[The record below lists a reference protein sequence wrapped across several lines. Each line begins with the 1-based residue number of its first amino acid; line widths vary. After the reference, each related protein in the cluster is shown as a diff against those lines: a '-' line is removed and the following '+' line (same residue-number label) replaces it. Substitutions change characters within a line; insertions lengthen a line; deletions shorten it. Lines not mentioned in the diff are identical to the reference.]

1 MFKYV
6 FLIIIV
12 GVGISCASPKEENEI
27 PMMNFRQLEP
37 YLHRHN
43 DTVYVINFWATWC
56 KPCVKEIPGFEKF
69 NSDYKDKKVKV
80 ILVNLDF
87 PDKHDDLV
95 VPFVKNNHI
104 KSEVIHLIDTDS
116 NNWIDK
122 VNTLWS
128 GAIPATLV
136 YKGNS
141 REFHEALLS
150 YDELKSIVESK
161 M

>member
-1 MFKYV
+1 MIKYV
-6 FLIIIV
+6 LLIIIV
-12 GVGISCASPKEENEI
+12 GFGISCTSPKEQEV
-27 PMMNFRQLEP
+27 PMMSFKQLDP
-37 YLHRHN
+37 YLHRNN

-69 NSDYKDKKVKV
+69 NRDFKDKKVKV

-87 PDKHDDLV
+87 PDKHDELLL
-95 VPFVKNNHI
+95 PFIKNNNI
-104 KSEVIHLIDTDS
+104 KSEVIHLTDINS
-116 NNWIDK
+116 NVWIDK

-128 GAIPATLV
+128 GGIPATLV
-136 YKGNS
+136 YKGTS
-141 REFHEALLS
+141 REFHEAPLT